1 MICVPTAQ
9 PNSSQSS
16 PELNTILLL
25 ISHTTTEQTVMPQK
39 RKSGYA
45 LEDDG
50 DDLAAFNRS
59 ITPSTTTK
67 PAAKRSKKTNSATP
81 PVNSSPVITSAHFA
95 DVPTSQSAKTDSEGS
110 LYWEISKARR
120 VTLSE
125 YRGKK
130 MVGIREYYEKDGE
143 MLPGKKGISMT
154 LEQYG
159 VLVSLLPGI
168 ESELK
173 KGGISD
179 IPRPNYDAVMDEDGD
194 NDGDADE
201 AEERGGGRA
210 NHEATSDEED

>member
-1 MICVPTAQ
+1 
-9 PNSSQSS
+9 
-16 PELNTILLL
+16 
-25 ISHTTTEQTVMPQK
+25 
-39 RKSGYA
+39 
-45 LEDDG
+45 
-50 DDLAAFNRS
+50 
-59 ITPSTTTK
+59 
-67 PAAKRSKKTNSATP
+67 
-81 PVNSSPVITSAHFA
+81 
-95 DVPTSQSAKTDSEGS
+95 
-110 LYWEISKARR
+110 
-120 VTLSE
+120 
-125 YRGKK
+125 